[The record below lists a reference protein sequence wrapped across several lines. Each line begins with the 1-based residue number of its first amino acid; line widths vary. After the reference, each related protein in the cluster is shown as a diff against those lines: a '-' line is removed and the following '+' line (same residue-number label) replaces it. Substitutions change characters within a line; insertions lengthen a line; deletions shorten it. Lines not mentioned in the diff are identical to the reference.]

1 MTLCFVEQ
9 NDVRITIYNQQV
21 LPPTSHTMRLC
32 QVIPVAEA
40 MYEREQCMVQLDL
53 YKQSIVCA
61 RGLGAFTRFEIAVV
75 SLVVERVRL

>member
-1 MTLCFVEQ
+1 
-9 NDVRITIYNQQV
+9 
-21 LPPTSHTMRLC
+21 MRLC